1 MGDLRDRQ
9 EIKSY
14 GLLMICL
21 RIKLITGHL
30 RWLAPTCVIQ
40 NRVTCGEGMSVEG
53 LLSLDRLWAYLRA
66 FSWLMIYVWWYSP
79 LWAMWTLGNLVP
91 SYMKKKM
98 SSRGEETIKQ
108 LSSMISALFRPQV
121 PALASLRGILL
132 SRNARWNPP
141 FLSMLFFV
149 MVMVTA
155 RESTP
160 EH

>member
-66 FSWLMIYVWWYSP
+66 FS
-79 LWAMWTLGNLVP
+79 
-91 SYMKKKM
+91 
-98 SSRGEETIKQ
+98 
-108 LSSMISALFRPQV
+108 
-121 PALASLRGILL
+121 
-132 SRNARWNPP
+132 
-141 FLSMLFFV
+141 
-149 MVMVTA
+149 
-155 RESTP
+155 
-160 EH
+160 